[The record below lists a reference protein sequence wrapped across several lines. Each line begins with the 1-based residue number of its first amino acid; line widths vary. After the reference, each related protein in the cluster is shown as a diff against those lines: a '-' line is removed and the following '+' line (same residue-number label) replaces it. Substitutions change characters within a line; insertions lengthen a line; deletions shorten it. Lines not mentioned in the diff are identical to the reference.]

1 MAIVPFNRPLPQV
14 QVPNPTPQVDDT
26 YLAIAA
32 AGMHEQGR
40 LFEPKAKAPDL
51 FETRPLAS
59 MGGRSIVESNNPQLG
74 PTDAE
79 LRDRER
85 EFENQRRIR

>member
-1 MAIVPFNRPLPQV
+1 MPVVPFNRPLPQAK
-14 QVPNPTPQVDDT
+14 VPNPAPQVDDT

-32 AGMHEQGR
+32 AGLHEQDR
-40 LFEPKAKAPDL
+40 LFEPKTKAPDL

-59 MGGRSIVESNNPQLG
+59 SGGRSMVETNNPQLG

-85 EFENQRRIR
+85 EFEKQRRNR